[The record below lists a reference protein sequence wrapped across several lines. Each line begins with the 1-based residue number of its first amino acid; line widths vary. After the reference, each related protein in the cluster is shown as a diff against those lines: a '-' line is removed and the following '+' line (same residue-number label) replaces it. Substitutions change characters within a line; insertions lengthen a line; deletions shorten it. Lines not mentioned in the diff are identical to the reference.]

1 VASCHGGK
9 TDLTIRERA
18 LKKILRFVLY
28 GLLALVITAC
38 VAIFLIVKLALA
50 PAAGEWSTTVKTG
63 PLNFEIGIPTAVR
76 VATSSWF
83 APYLDGRSLDTS
95 FGSVRFA
102 WKPAGELL
110 EMQCVPCSAEVP
122 ALGTQ
127 PIRVERL
134 VATVKRDGNTL
145 NGTFEATPQ
154 GTDTTRLQGNW
165 DGRLTLKNIHLNASV
180 QDAPIARWYAVLVP
194 TLPELQRARIGGTLA
209 LRGQLVL
216 PEATFAVQPVISQ
229 FTVEGLGTEAMLNAR
244 TSCGPSAKL
253 ANDSWL
259 ARAVIAA
266 EDQRFFTHSG
276 YDLTE
281 ILASID
287 NNQKP
292 GQIRRGGSTL
302 TQQLAKLLVTGSDRT
317 AERKLRELL
326 YAVEMEQTLGKA
338 RILQLY
344 LDNAPWGGNI
354 CGAEAAARRYFK
366 RSARTL
372 EPAQAVWLAA
382 MLHKPQAVLEQWR
395 RDGHIDADRIK
406 WVAEGIRGISRN
418 QRETLLKGVAAAKF
432 TAPEATP

>member
-1 VASCHGGK
+1 VKK
-9 TDLTIRERA
+9 T
-18 LKKILRFVLY
+18 LRFVLF

-38 VAIFLIVKLALA
+38 VAIFLIAKLALA
-50 PAAGEWSTTVKTG
+50 PAAGEWSTTVKAG
-63 PLNFEIGIPTAVR
+63 PLSFEIGVPTAVR
-76 VATSSWF
+76 VATSPWF
-83 APYLDGRSLDTS
+83 APHLDGRSLDTR
-95 FGSVRFA
+95 FGTVRFA

-110 EMQCVPCSAEVP
+110 EMQCAPCSADVP

-127 PIRVERL
+127 PIRIERL
-134 VATVKRDGNTL
+134 LATVKRDGNTL

-154 GTDTTRLQGNW
+154 STDTTRLQGHW
-165 DGRLTLKNIHLNASV
+165 DGKVTLKNLQLNASV
-180 QDAPIARWYAVLVP
+180 QDAPIERWYAVLVP
-194 TLPELQRARIGGTLA
+194 QLPELQRARIGGTLA

-244 TSCGPSAKL
+244 TSCGPSTRL

-266 EDQRFFTHSG
+266 EDQRFFTHNG

-292 GQIRRGGSTL
+292 GQIRRGGSTI

-344 LDNAPWGGNI
+344 LDNAPWGGNA

-395 RDGHIDADRIK
+395 QDGHVDADRIK
-406 WVAEGIRGISRN
+406 WIAEGIRGISRN
-418 QRETLLKGVAAAKF
+418 QREALLKGVAAAKF
-432 TAPEATP
+432 TAPEATKQ

>member
-1 VASCHGGK
+1 MPVKK
-9 TDLTIRERA
+9 T
-18 LKKILRFVLY
+18 LRFVLY

-38 VAIFLIVKLALA
+38 IAIFLIVKLALA
-50 PAAGEWSTTVKTG
+50 PAAGEWSTAVKAG
-63 PLNFEIGIPTAVR
+63 PLNFEIGVPTAVR
-76 VATSSWF
+76 VATSPWF
-83 APYLDGRSLDTS
+83 APYLDGRSLDTR
-95 FGSVRFA
+95 FGTVRFA

-110 EMQCVPCSAEVP
+110 EMQCAPCSAEVA

-127 PIRVERL
+127 PIKVERL

-145 NGTFEATPQ
+145 AGTFEAMPLS
-154 GTDTTRLQGNW
+154 TDTTPLQGQW
-165 DGRLTLKNIHLNASV
+165 DGKLAPKNLQLNASV

-194 TLPELQRARIGGTLA
+194 ALPELQRARIGGTLS

-216 PEATFAVQPVISQ
+216 PEATFAVQPNIGQ

-244 TSCGPSAKL
+244 TSCGPSARL
-253 ANDSWL
+253 TSDSWL

-266 EDQRFFTHSG
+266 EDQRFFTHTG

-344 LDNAPWGGNI
+344 LDNAPWGGNL

-395 RDGHIDADRIK
+395 RDGHIDAERIK

-418 QRETLLKGVAAAKF
+418 QREALLKGVAAAKF

>member
-1 VASCHGGK
+1 VFVKK
-9 TDLTIRERA
+9 T
-18 LKKILRFVLY
+18 LRFVLF
-28 GLLALVITAC
+28 GLLALVLTAL
-38 VAIFLIVKLALA
+38 VAIFLIVKIALA
-50 PAAGEWSTTVKTG
+50 PAAGEWSTPVKAG
-63 PLNFEIGIPTAVR
+63 PLNFEIGIPTAMR
-76 VATSSWF
+76 LATSPWF
-83 APYLDGRSLDTS
+83 APRLDGHSLDTR
-95 FGSVRFA
+95 FGTVRFS
-102 WKPAGELL
+102 WKEAAGLQELRC
-110 EMQCVPCSAEVP
+110 EPCSVEVP

-127 PIRVERL
+127 PIKVERL
-134 VATVKRDGNTL
+134 VATVRRDGNTL
-145 NGTFEATPQ
+145 TGTFEATPGTTETEMLQ
-154 GTDTTRLQGNW
+154 GTW
-165 DGRLTLKNIHLNASV
+165 EGRLAPKNLHLSAKV

-194 TLPELQRARIGGTLA
+194 ALPELQRARIGGTLA
-209 LRGQLVL
+209 VSAQMVL

-229 FTVEGLGTEAMLNAR
+229 FTVEGLGTEAMLGAR

-266 EDQRFFTHSG
+266 EDQRFFTHAG
-276 YDLTE
+276 YDITE

-287 NNQKP
+287 NNQKE
-292 GQIRRGGSTL
+292 GQTKRGGSTL

-317 AERKLRELL
+317 AERKLREML

-395 RDGHIDADRIK
+395 RDGHIDPDRTK
-406 WVAEGIRGISRN
+406 WVADSVRGISRN
-418 QRETLLKGVAAAKF
+418 QREALLKSVAAAKYV
-432 TAPEATP
+432 APEANTQ

>member
-1 VASCHGGK
+1 M
-9 TDLTIRERA
+9 
-18 LKKILRFVLY
+18 
-28 GLLALVITAC
+28 
-38 VAIFLIVKLALA
+38 FLIVKIALA
-50 PAAGEWSTTVKTG
+50 PAAGEWSTPVKAG
-63 PLNFEIGIPTAVR
+63 PLNFEIGVPTAMR
-76 VATSSWF
+76 LATSPWF
-83 APYLDGRSLDTS
+83 APRLDGHSLDTR
-95 FGSVRFA
+95 FGTVRFS
-102 WKPAGELL
+102 WKEAAGLQELRC
-110 EMQCVPCSAEVP
+110 EPCSVEVP

-127 PIRVERL
+127 PIKVERL
-134 VATVKRDGNTL
+134 VATVRRDGNTL
-145 NGTFEATPQ
+145 TGTFEATPGTTETEMLQ
-154 GTDTTRLQGNW
+154 GTW
-165 DGRLTLKNIHLNASV
+165 EGRLAPKNLHLSAKV

-209 LRGQLVL
+209 VSAQLVL

-229 FTVEGLGTEAMLNAR
+229 FTVEGLGTEAMLGAR

-266 EDQRFFTHSG
+266 EDQRFFTHAG
-276 YDLTE
+276 YDITE

-287 NNQKP
+287 NNQKE
-292 GQIRRGGSTL
+292 GQTKRGGSTL

-317 AERKLRELL
+317 AERKLREML

-344 LDNAPWGGNI
+344 LDNAPWGGTL

-395 RDGHIDADRIK
+395 RDGRIDPDRTK
-406 WVAEGIRGISRN
+406 WVADSVRGISRN
-418 QRETLLKGVAAAKF
+418 QREALLKSVAAAKYV
-432 TAPEATP
+432 APEANTQ

>member
-1 VASCHGGK
+1 M
-9 TDLTIRERA
+9 
-18 LKKILRFVLY
+18 
-28 GLLALVITAC
+28 
-38 VAIFLIVKLALA
+38 IVKIALA
-50 PAAGEWSTTVKTG
+50 PAAGEWSTPVKAG
-63 PLNFEIGIPTAVR
+63 PLNFEIGVPTAMR
-76 VATSSWF
+76 LATSPWF
-83 APYLDGRSLDTS
+83 APRLDGHSLDTR
-95 FGSVRFA
+95 FGTVRFS
-102 WKPAGELL
+102 WKEAAGLQELRC
-110 EMQCVPCSAEVP
+110 EPCSVEVP

-127 PIRVERL
+127 PIKVERL
-134 VATVKRDGNTL
+134 VATVRRDGNTL
-145 NGTFEATPQ
+145 TGTFEATPGTTETEMLQ
-154 GTDTTRLQGNW
+154 GTW
-165 DGRLTLKNIHLNASV
+165 EGRLAPKNLHLSAKV

-194 TLPELQRARIGGTLA
+194 ALPELQRARIGGTLA
-209 LRGQLVL
+209 VSAQLVL

-229 FTVEGLGTEAMLNAR
+229 FTVEGLGTEAMLGAR

-266 EDQRFFTHSG
+266 EDQRFFTHAG
-276 YDLTE
+276 YDITE

-287 NNQKP
+287 NNQKE
-292 GQIRRGGSTL
+292 GQTKRGGSTL

-317 AERKLRELL
+317 AERKLREML

-344 LDNAPWGGNI
+344 LDNAPWGGNL

-395 RDGHIDADRIK
+395 RDGRIDPDRTK
-406 WVAEGIRGISRN
+406 WVADSVRGISRN
-418 QRETLLKGVAAAKF
+418 QREALLKSVAAAKYV
-432 TAPEATP
+432 APEANTQ

>member
-1 VASCHGGK
+1 VKK
-9 TDLTIRERA
+9 T
-18 LKKILRFVLY
+18 LRFVIY
-28 GLLALVITAC
+28 GLLALVLTAL
-38 VAIFLIVKLALA
+38 VAIFLIAKIALA
-50 PAAGEWSTTVKTG
+50 PSAGEWSTTVKAG
-63 PLNFEIGIPTAVR
+63 PLDFEVGVPTAVR
-76 VATSSWF
+76 LATSSWF
-83 APYLDGRSLDTS
+83 APRLNGHALDTR
-95 FGSVRFA
+95 FGTVHFTWDEKTGQQQMRCA
-102 WKPAGELL
+102 
-110 EMQCVPCSAEVP
+110 PCSADVP

-127 PIRVERL
+127 PIKVERL
-134 VATVKRDGNTL
+134 VATVRRDGNTL
-145 NGTFEATPQ
+145 AGTFEATPQ
-154 GTDTTRLQGNW
+154 AADSNALLQGTW
-165 DGRLTLKNIHLNASV
+165 TGRLAPKNLQLDVRV

-194 TLPELQRARIGGTLA
+194 ALPELQRARIGGTLA
-209 LRGQLVL
+209 LQAQLLL
-216 PEATFAVQPVISQ
+216 PDATFAVQPTISQ
-229 FTVEGLGTEAMLNAR
+229 FTVEGLGTEAMLGAR

-266 EDQRFFTHSG
+266 EDQRFFSHAG

-287 NNQKP
+287 HNQKP
-292 GQIRRGGSTL
+292 GQTRRGGSTL

-344 LDNAPWGGNI
+344 LDNAPWGGNL
-354 CGAEAAARRYFK
+354 CGGEAAARRYFK

-395 RDGHIDADRIK
+395 RDGQIDPDRTK
-406 WVAEGIRGISRN
+406 WVAESVRGISRN
-418 QRETLLKGVAAAKF
+418 QREALLKSVAAAKY
-432 TAPEATP
+432 APPEAVQ

>member
-1 VASCHGGK
+1 MKK
-9 TDLTIRERA
+9 T
-18 LKKILRFVLY
+18 LRFVLF
-28 GLLALVITAC
+28 GLLALVLTAL
-38 VAIFLIVKLALA
+38 VAIFLIVKIALA
-50 PAAGEWSTTVKTG
+50 PAAGEWSTTVKAG
-63 PLNFEIGIPTAVR
+63 PLHFEIGVPTAMR
-76 VATSSWF
+76 LATSSWF
-83 APYLDGRSLDTS
+83 APRLDGHSLDTR
-95 FGSVRFA
+95 FGTVRFS
-102 WKPAGELL
+102 WKEAAGLQELRC
-110 EMQCVPCSAEVP
+110 EPCSVEVP

-127 PIRVERL
+127 PIKVERL
-134 VATVKRDGNTL
+134 VATVRRDGNTL
-145 NGTFEATPQ
+145 TGTFEATPGTTEAEMLQ
-154 GTDTTRLQGNW
+154 GTW
-165 DGRLTLKNIHLNASV
+165 EGRLAPKNLHLSAKV

-194 TLPELQRARIGGTLA
+194 ALPELQRARIGGTLA
-209 LRGQLVL
+209 VSAQMVL

-229 FTVEGLGTEAMLNAR
+229 FTVEGLGTEAMLGAR

-266 EDQRFFTHSG
+266 EDQRFFTHAG
-276 YDLTE
+276 YDITE

-287 NNQKP
+287 NNQKE
-292 GQIRRGGSTL
+292 GQTKRGGSTL

-317 AERKLRELL
+317 AERKLREML

-344 LDNAPWGGNI
+344 LDNAPWGGTL

-395 RDGHIDADRIK
+395 RDGHIDPDRTK
-406 WVAEGIRGISRN
+406 WVAESVRGISRN
-418 QRETLLKGVAAAKF
+418 QREALLKSVAAAKYV
-432 TAPEATP
+432 APEANTQ

>member
-1 VASCHGGK
+1 MKK
-9 TDLTIRERA
+9 T
-18 LKKILRFVLY
+18 LRFVLY

-50 PAAGEWSTTVKTG
+50 PAAGEWSTTVKVG
-63 PLNFEIGIPTAVR
+63 PLNFEIGVPTAVR
-76 VATSSWF
+76 VATSTWF
-83 APYLDGRSLDTS
+83 APYLDGRSFDTR
-95 FGSVRFA
+95 FGTVRFA
-102 WKPAGELL
+102 WKPAGEML
-110 EMQCVPCSAEVP
+110 EMQCAPCSADVP

-134 VATVKRDGNTL
+134 VATVRRDGNTL
-145 NGTFEATPQ
+145 AGTFEATPQ
-154 GTDTTRLQGNW
+154 SNDTSQLHGNW
-165 DGRLTLKNIHLNASV
+165 DGRLMPRNIHLNASV

-194 TLPELQRARIGGTLA
+194 ALPELQRARIGGTLA

-216 PEATFAVQPVISQ
+216 PEATFAVQPTISQ
-229 FTVEGLGTEAMLNAR
+229 FTVEGLGTEAMLGAR

-266 EDQRFFTHSG
+266 EDQRFFTHGG

-292 GQIRRGGSTL
+292 GQTRRGGSTL

-354 CGAEAAARRYFK
+354 CGAEAAAKRYFK

-395 RDGHIDADRIK
+395 RDGQVDPERIK
-406 WVAEGIRGISRN
+406 WIAEGIRGISRN
-418 QRETLLKGVAAAKF
+418 QREALLKSVAAAKF
-432 TAPEATP
+432 TAPEAVTQ

>member
-1 VASCHGGK
+1 MKK
-9 TDLTIRERA
+9 T
-18 LKKILRFVLY
+18 LRFVLY

-50 PAAGEWSTTVKTG
+50 PATGEWSTTVKAG
-63 PLNFEIGIPTAVR
+63 PLNFEIGVPTAVR
-76 VATSSWF
+76 VATSTWF
-83 APYLDGRSLDTS
+83 APYLDGRSFDTR
-95 FGSVRFA
+95 FGTVRFA
-102 WKPAGELL
+102 WKPAGEML
-110 EMQCVPCSAEVP
+110 EMQCAPCSADVP

-134 VATVKRDGNTL
+134 VATVRRDGNTL
-145 NGTFEATPQ
+145 AGTFEATPQ
-154 GTDTTRLQGNW
+154 SNDTSQLHGNW
-165 DGRLTLKNIHLNASV
+165 DGRLMPRNIHLNASV

-194 TLPELQRARIGGTLA
+194 ALPELQRARIGGTLA

-216 PEATFAVQPVISQ
+216 PEATFAVQPTISQ
-229 FTVEGLGTEAMLNAR
+229 FTVEGLGTEAMLGAR

-266 EDQRFFTHSG
+266 EDQRFFTHGG

-292 GQIRRGGSTL
+292 GQTRRGGSTL

-354 CGAEAAARRYFK
+354 CGAEAAAKRYFK

-395 RDGHIDADRIK
+395 RDGQVDPERIK
-406 WVAEGIRGISRN
+406 WIAEGIRGISRN
-418 QRETLLKGVAAAKF
+418 QREALLKSVAAAKF
-432 TAPEATP
+432 TAPEAVTQ

>member
-1 VASCHGGK
+1 
-9 TDLTIRERA
+9 
-18 LKKILRFVLY
+18 VLF
-28 GLLALVITAC
+28 GLLALVITAL
-38 VAIFLIVKLALA
+38 VAIFLIAKIALA
-50 PAAGEWSTTVKTG
+50 PAAGEWSTTVKAG
-63 PLNFEIGIPTAVR
+63 PLNFEIGVPTALR
-76 VATSSWF
+76 LATTPWF
-83 APYLDGRSLDTS
+83 APRLDGHSLDTR
-95 FGSVRFA
+95 FGTVHFA
-102 WKPAGELL
+102 GNAAGEML
-110 EMQCVPCSAEVP
+110 EMRCTPCSAEVP

-127 PIRVERL
+127 AIKVERL
-134 VATVKRDGNTL
+134 VATARRDGNTL
-145 NGTFEATPQ
+145 NGTFEATPLSA
-154 GTDTTRLQGNW
+154 DTAVLQGRW
-165 DGRLTLKNIHLNASV
+165 EGKLTSKNLQLSANV

-194 TLPELQRARIGGTLA
+194 TLPELPRARIGGTLA
-209 LRGQLVL
+209 LHGQLLL
-216 PEATFAVQPVISQ
+216 PEATFAVQPTISE

-244 TSCGPSAKL
+244 TSCGPSARL

-259 ARAVIAA
+259 ARAVISA
-266 EDQRFFTHSG
+266 EDQRFFSHAG

-292 GQIRRGGSTL
+292 GQPRRGGSTL

-344 LDNAPWGGNI
+344 LDNAPWGGTL
-354 CGAEAAARRYFK
+354 CGGEAAARRYFK

-372 EPAQAVWLAA
+372 EPVQAVWLAA

-395 RDGHIDADRIK
+395 RDGAIDPDRIK

-418 QRETLLKGVAAAKF
+418 QREALLKSVAAAKF
-432 TAPEATP
+432 TAPEAVQ

>member
-1 VASCHGGK
+1 VKK
-9 TDLTIRERA
+9 T
-18 LKKILRFVLY
+18 LRFVLF
-28 GLLALVITAC
+28 GLLALVLTAL
-38 VAIFLIVKLALA
+38 VAIFLIVKIALV
-50 PAAGEWSTTVKTG
+50 PAAGEWSTTVKAG
-63 PLNFEIGIPTAVR
+63 PLGFEIGVPTAVR
-76 VATSSWF
+76 LATSSWF
-83 APYLDGRSLDTS
+83 APRLDGQSLDTR
-95 FGSVRFA
+95 FGTVHFTWNEA
-102 WKPAGELL
+102 AGLQ
-110 EMQCVPCSAEVP
+110 EMRCAPCSVEVP

-134 VATVKRDGNTL
+134 VATVRRDGNTL
-145 NGTFEATPQ
+145 NGTFEATPLS
-154 GTDTTRLQGNW
+154 TDTSVIQGQW
-165 DGRLTLKNIHLNASV
+165 EGRLAPKNLHLSAKV

-209 LRGQLVL
+209 LSGQLAL
-216 PEATFAVQPVISQ
+216 PEATFAVQPTISQ
-229 FTVEGLGTEAMLNAR
+229 FTVEGLGTEAMLGAR

-266 EDQRFFTHSG
+266 EDQRFFTHAG

-287 NNQKP
+287 NNQKD
-292 GQIRRGGSTL
+292 GQTKRGGSTL
-302 TQQLAKLLVTGSDRT
+302 TQ
-317 AERKLRELL
+317 
-326 YAVEMEQTLGKA
+326 GKA

-366 RSARTL
+366 RGARTL

-395 RDGHIDADRIK
+395 RDGRIDPDRTK
-406 WVAEGIRGISRN
+406 WVAESVRGISRA
-418 QRETLLKGVAAAKF
+418 QRETLLKSVAAARF
-432 TAPEATP
+432 IAPEANTP

>member
-1 VASCHGGK
+1 M
-9 TDLTIRERA
+9 
-18 LKKILRFVLY
+18 
-28 GLLALVITAC
+28 
-38 VAIFLIVKLALA
+38 IVKIALA
-50 PAAGEWSTTVKTG
+50 PAAGEWSTPVKAG
-63 PLNFEIGIPTAVR
+63 PLNFEIGVPTAMR
-76 VATSSWF
+76 LATSPWF
-83 APYLDGRSLDTS
+83 APRLDGHSLDTR
-95 FGSVRFA
+95 FGTVRFS
-102 WKPAGELL
+102 WKEAAGLQELRC
-110 EMQCVPCSAEVP
+110 EPCSVEVP

-127 PIRVERL
+127 PIKVERL
-134 VATVKRDGNTL
+134 VATVRRDGNTL
-145 NGTFEATPQ
+145 TGTFEATPGTTETEMLQ
-154 GTDTTRLQGNW
+154 GTW
-165 DGRLTLKNIHLNASV
+165 EGRLAPKNLHLSAKV

-194 TLPELQRARIGGTLA
+194 ALPELQRARIGGTLA
-209 LRGQLVL
+209 VSAQMVL

-229 FTVEGLGTEAMLNAR
+229 FTVEGLGTEAMLGAR

-266 EDQRFFTHSG
+266 EDQRFFTHAG
-276 YDLTE
+276 YDITE

-287 NNQKP
+287 NNQKE
-292 GQIRRGGSTL
+292 GQTKRGGSTL

-317 AERKLRELL
+317 AERKLREML

-344 LDNAPWGGNI
+344 LDNAPWGGNL

-395 RDGHIDADRIK
+395 RDGRIDPDRTK
-406 WVAEGIRGISRN
+406 WVADSVRGISRN
-418 QRETLLKGVAAAKF
+418 QREALLKSVAAAKYV
-432 TAPEATP
+432 APEANTQ

>member
-1 VASCHGGK
+1 M
-9 TDLTIRERA
+9 
-18 LKKILRFVLY
+18 KI
-28 GLLALVITAC
+28 
-38 VAIFLIVKLALA
+38 ALA
-50 PAAGEWSTTVKTG
+50 PAAGEWSTSVKAG
-63 PLNFEIGIPTAVR
+63 PLDFEIGVPTAVR
-76 VATSSWF
+76 LATSPWF
-83 APYLDGRSLDTS
+83 APRLDGHSLDTR
-95 FGSVRFA
+95 FGTVRFS
-102 WKPAGELL
+102 WKDATGLQELRC
-110 EMQCVPCSAEVP
+110 EPCSVEVP

-127 PIRVERL
+127 PIKVERL
-134 VATVKRDGNTL
+134 VATVRRDGNTL
-145 NGTFEATPQ
+145 TGTFEATPRTTE
-154 GTDTTRLQGNW
+154 TDMLQGLW
-165 DGRLTLKNIHLNASV
+165 EGRLAPKSLHLSAKV

-209 LRGQLVL
+209 LSGQLVL

-229 FTVEGLGTEAMLNAR
+229 FTVEGLGTEAMLGAR

-266 EDQRFFTHSG
+266 EDQRFFQHAG
-276 YDLTE
+276 YDITE

-287 NNQKP
+287 NNQKE
-292 GQIRRGGSTL
+292 GQTKRGGSTL

-317 AERKLRELL
+317 AERKLREML

-395 RDGHIDADRIK
+395 R
-406 WVAEGIRGISRN
+406 
-418 QRETLLKGVAAAKF
+418 
-432 TAPEATP
+432 

>member
-1 VASCHGGK
+1 VKK
-9 TDLTIRERA
+9 T
-18 LKKILRFVLY
+18 LRFVLF
-28 GLLALVITAC
+28 GLLALVLTALA
-38 VAIFLIVKLALA
+38 AIFLIVKIALV
-50 PAAGEWSTTVKTG
+50 PAAGEWSTTVKAG
-63 PLNFEIGIPTAVR
+63 PLNFEIGVPTAVR
-76 VATSSWF
+76 LATSPWF
-83 APYLDGRSLDTS
+83 APRLDGHSLDTR
-95 FGSVRFA
+95 FGTVHFA
-102 WKPAGELL
+102 WNEAAGLQ
-110 EMQCVPCSAEVP
+110 EMRCAPCSVEVP

-134 VATVKRDGNTL
+134 IATVRRDGNTL
-145 NGTFEATPQ
+145 NGTFEATPLS
-154 GTDTTRLQGNW
+154 TDTSVIQGQW
-165 DGRLTLKNIHLNASV
+165 EGRLAPKNLHLSAKV

-209 LRGQLVL
+209 LSGQIVL
-216 PEATFAVQPVISQ
+216 PEATFAVQPTISQ
-229 FTVEGLGTEAMLNAR
+229 FTVEGLGTEAMLGAR

-266 EDQRFFTHSG
+266 EDQRFFTHAG

-287 NNQKP
+287 NNQKD
-292 GQIRRGGSTL
+292 GQTKRGGSTL

-317 AERKLRELL
+317 AERKLREML

-382 MLHKPQAVLEQWR
+382 MLHKPQALLEQWR
-395 RDGHIDADRIK
+395 RDGRIDPDRTK
-406 WVAEGIRGISRN
+406 WVAESVRGISRV
-418 QRETLLKGVAAAKF
+418 QRETLLKSVAGAKF
-432 TAPEATP
+432 IAPEANTP

>member
-1 VASCHGGK
+1 VKK
-9 TDLTIRERA
+9 T
-18 LKKILRFVLY
+18 LRFVLF
-28 GLLALVITAC
+28 GLLALVLTAL
-38 VAIFLIVKLALA
+38 VAIFLIVKIALA
-50 PAAGEWSTTVKTG
+50 PAAGEWSTPVKAG
-63 PLNFEIGIPTAVR
+63 PLNFEIGVPTAVR
-76 VATSSWF
+76 LATSPWF
-83 APYLDGRSLDTS
+83 APRLDGHSLDTR
-95 FGSVRFA
+95 FGTVRFS
-102 WKPAGELL
+102 WKDAAGLQELRC
-110 EMQCVPCSAEVP
+110 EPCSVEVP

-127 PIRVERL
+127 PIKVERL
-134 VATVKRDGNTL
+134 VATVRRDGNTL
-145 NGTFEATPQ
+145 TGTFEATPGTTETEMLQ
-154 GTDTTRLQGNW
+154 GTW
-165 DGRLTLKNIHLNASV
+165 EGRLAPKNLHLSAKV

-194 TLPELQRARIGGTLA
+194 ALPELQRARIGGTLA
-209 LRGQLVL
+209 VSAQLVL

-229 FTVEGLGTEAMLNAR
+229 FTVEGLGTEAMLGAR

-266 EDQRFFTHSG
+266 EDQRFFTHAG
-276 YDLTE
+276 YDITE

-287 NNQKP
+287 NNQKE
-292 GQIRRGGSTL
+292 GQTKRGGSTL

-317 AERKLRELL
+317 AERKLREML

-344 LDNAPWGGNI
+344 LDNAPWGGNL

-395 RDGHIDADRIK
+395 RDGQIDPERTK
-406 WVAEGIRGISRN
+406 WVADSVRGISRN
-418 QRETLLKGVAAAKF
+418 QREALLKSVAAAKYI
-432 TAPEATP
+432 APEANTQ

>member
-1 VASCHGGK
+1 VKK
-9 TDLTIRERA
+9 T
-18 LKKILRFVLY
+18 LRFVLF
-28 GLLALVITAC
+28 GLLALVLTAL
-38 VAIFLIVKLALA
+38 VAIFLIVKIALA
-50 PAAGEWSTTVKTG
+50 PAAGEWSTPVKAG
-63 PLNFEIGIPTAVR
+63 PLDFEIGVPTAVR
-76 VATSSWF
+76 LATSSWF
-83 APYLDGRSLDTS
+83 APRLDGHSLDTR
-95 FGSVRFA
+95 FGTVRFS
-102 WKPAGELL
+102 WKEAAGLQ
-110 EMQCVPCSAEVP
+110 EMRCEPCSVEVP

-127 PIRVERL
+127 PIKVERL
-134 VATVKRDGNTL
+134 VATVRRDGNTL
-145 NGTFEATPQ
+145 TGTFEATPRTTETDMLQ
-154 GTDTTRLQGNW
+154 GTW
-165 DGRLTLKNIHLNASV
+165 EGRLAPKNLHLSAKV

-209 LRGQLVL
+209 LGAQLVL

-229 FTVEGLGTEAMLNAR
+229 FTVEGLGTEAMLGAR
-244 TSCGPSAKL
+244 TTCGPSAKL

-266 EDQRFFTHSG
+266 EDQRFFQHAG
-276 YDLTE
+276 YDITE

-287 NNQKP
+287 HNQKE
-292 GQIRRGGSTL
+292 GQTRRGGSTL

-317 AERKLRELL
+317 AERKLREML

-395 RDGHIDADRIK
+395 RDGHIDSDRTK
-406 WVAEGIRGISRN
+406 WVAESVRGISRN
-418 QRETLLKGVAAAKF
+418 QREALLKSVAVAKY
-432 TAPEATP
+432 TPPEANTP

>member
-1 VASCHGGK
+1 MKK
-9 TDLTIRERA
+9 T
-18 LKKILRFVLY
+18 LRFVLF
-28 GLLALVITAC
+28 GLLALVLTAL
-38 VAIFLIVKLALA
+38 VAIFLIVKIALA
-50 PAAGEWSTTVKTG
+50 PAAGEWSTPVKAG
-63 PLNFEIGIPTAVR
+63 PLNFEIGVPTAMR
-76 VATSSWF
+76 LATSPWF
-83 APYLDGRSLDTS
+83 APRLDGHSLDTR
-95 FGSVRFA
+95 FGTVRFS
-102 WKPAGELL
+102 WKEAAGLQELRC
-110 EMQCVPCSAEVP
+110 EPCSVEVP

-127 PIRVERL
+127 PIKVERL
-134 VATVKRDGNTL
+134 VATVRRDGNTL
-145 NGTFEATPQ
+145 TGTFEATPGTTETEMLQ
-154 GTDTTRLQGNW
+154 GTW
-165 DGRLTLKNIHLNASV
+165 EGRLAPKNLHLSAKV

-194 TLPELQRARIGGTLA
+194 ALPELRRARIGGTLA
-209 LRGQLVL
+209 VSAQLVL

-229 FTVEGLGTEAMLNAR
+229 FTVEGLGTEAMLGAR

-266 EDQRFFTHSG
+266 EDQRFFTHAG
-276 YDLTE
+276 YDITE

-287 NNQKP
+287 NNQKE
-292 GQIRRGGSTL
+292 GQTKRGGSTL

-317 AERKLRELL
+317 AERKLREML

-344 LDNAPWGGNI
+344 LDNAPWGGTL

-395 RDGHIDADRIK
+395 RDGQIDPDRTK
-406 WVAEGIRGISRN
+406 WVADSVRGISRN
-418 QRETLLKGVAAAKF
+418 QREALLKSVAAAKYV
-432 TAPEATP
+432 APEANTQ

>member
-1 VASCHGGK
+1 MKK
-9 TDLTIRERA
+9 T
-18 LKKILRFVLY
+18 LRFVLF
-28 GLLALVITAC
+28 GLLALVLTAL
-38 VAIFLIVKLALA
+38 VAIFLIVKIALA
-50 PAAGEWSTTVKTG
+50 PAAGEWSTPVKAG
-63 PLNFEIGIPTAVR
+63 PLNFEIGVPTAMR
-76 VATSSWF
+76 LATSPWF
-83 APYLDGRSLDTS
+83 APRLDGHSLDTR
-95 FGSVRFA
+95 FGTVRFS
-102 WKPAGELL
+102 WKEAAGLQELRC
-110 EMQCVPCSAEVP
+110 EPCSVEVP

-127 PIRVERL
+127 PIKVERL
-134 VATVKRDGNTL
+134 VATVRRDGNTL
-145 NGTFEATPQ
+145 TGTFEATPGTTETEMLQ
-154 GTDTTRLQGNW
+154 GTW
-165 DGRLTLKNIHLNASV
+165 EGRLAPKDLHLSAKV

-194 TLPELQRARIGGTLA
+194 ALPELQRARIGGTLA
-209 LRGQLVL
+209 VSAQLVL

-229 FTVEGLGTEAMLNAR
+229 FTVEGLGTEAMLGAR

-266 EDQRFFTHSG
+266 EDQRFFTHAG
-276 YDLTE
+276 YDITE

-287 NNQKP
+287 NNQKE
-292 GQIRRGGSTL
+292 GQTKRGGSTL

-317 AERKLRELL
+317 AERKLREML

-344 LDNAPWGGNI
+344 LDNAPWGGTL

-395 RDGHIDADRIK
+395 RDGQIDPDRTK
-406 WVAEGIRGISRN
+406 WVADSVRGISRN
-418 QRETLLKGVAAAKF
+418 QREALLKSVAAAKYV
-432 TAPEATP
+432 APEANTQ

>member
-1 VASCHGGK
+1 MKK
-9 TDLTIRERA
+9 T
-18 LKKILRFVLY
+18 LRFVLF
-28 GLLALVITAC
+28 GLLALVLTAL
-38 VAIFLIVKLALA
+38 VAIFLIVKIALA
-50 PAAGEWSTTVKTG
+50 PAAGEWSTPVKAG
-63 PLNFEIGIPTAVR
+63 PLNFEIGVPTAMR
-76 VATSSWF
+76 LATSPWF
-83 APYLDGRSLDTS
+83 APRLDGHSLDTR
-95 FGSVRFA
+95 FGTVRFS
-102 WKPAGELL
+102 WKEAAGLQELRC
-110 EMQCVPCSAEVP
+110 EPCSVEVP

-127 PIRVERL
+127 PIKVERL
-134 VATVKRDGNTL
+134 VATVRRDGNTL
-145 NGTFEATPQ
+145 TGTFEATPGTTETEMLQ
-154 GTDTTRLQGNW
+154 GTW
-165 DGRLTLKNIHLNASV
+165 EGRLAPKNLHLSAKV

-194 TLPELQRARIGGTLA
+194 ALPELQRARIGGTLA
-209 LRGQLVL
+209 VSAQMVL

-229 FTVEGLGTEAMLNAR
+229 FTVEGLGTEAMLGAR

-266 EDQRFFTHSG
+266 EDQRFFTHAG
-276 YDLTE
+276 YDITE

-287 NNQKP
+287 NNQKE
-292 GQIRRGGSTL
+292 GQTKRGGSTL

-317 AERKLRELL
+317 AERKLREML

-344 LDNAPWGGNI
+344 LDNAPWGGNL

-395 RDGHIDADRIK
+395 RDGRIDPDRTK
-406 WVAEGIRGISRN
+406 WVADSVRGISRN
-418 QRETLLKGVAAAKF
+418 QREALLKSVAAAKYV
-432 TAPEATP
+432 APEANTQ

>member
-1 VASCHGGK
+1 VKK
-9 TDLTIRERA
+9 T
-18 LKKILRFVLY
+18 LRFVLF
-28 GLLALVITAC
+28 GLMALVITAC
-38 VAIFLIVKLALA
+38 VAIFLIVKLVLA
-50 PAAGEWSTTVKTG
+50 PAAGEWSTTVKAG
-63 PLNFEIGIPTAVR
+63 PLNFEIGVPTAVR
-76 VATSSWF
+76 LATSPWF
-83 APYLDGRSLDTS
+83 APRLDGHSLGTR
-95 FGSVRFA
+95 FGTVRFA
-102 WKPAGELL
+102 WKETGELL
-110 EMQCVPCSAEVP
+110 EMTCAPCSAEVP

-127 PIRVERL
+127 PIKVERL
-134 VATVKRDGNTL
+134 VATVRRDGNTL
-145 NGTFEATPQ
+145 NGTLEATPQ
-154 GTDTTRLQGNW
+154 STDATRLQGHW
-165 DGRLTLKNIHLNASV
+165 DGRLTPKNLHLSANI

-194 TLPELQRARIGGTLA
+194 TLPELQSARIGGTLA
-209 LRGQLVL
+209 LHGQLVL
-216 PEATFAVQPVISQ
+216 PEATFSVQPNISQ

-244 TSCGPSAKL
+244 TSCGPSARL
-253 ANDSWL
+253 TNDSWL

-266 EDQRFFTHSG
+266 EDQRFFTHTG

-292 GQIRRGGSTL
+292 GQPRRGGSTL

-317 AERKLRELL
+317 AERKLREML

-395 RDGHIDADRIK
+395 RDGQIDADRIK

-418 QRETLLKGVAAAKF
+418 QREAMLKSVAVARF